1 MCRPGHGYYHDT
13 EPRKVLNKIMSVTRQ
28 VRDCPPSV
36 TDIQY
41 EMENWPYV
49 TLEKSVSTFT
59 NEITLAHVA
68 GCTGVANNILYER
81 GKVNYAEYE
90 GFLNSIAQ
98 NKRLWAEVNRFN
110 TLPLRGFYTLDSRF
124 IHAKRNTDDI
134 SWFEKHPGAYD
145 IQRAVPLAEAGI
157 PLTTY
162 PEHAQVHI
170 LTGRI
175 PEAYSDEELKK
186 MLSGAVFVDGEASLV
201 LWERGLG
208 ELIGA
213 KQGDKVLF
221 GTEVFTDHPFNGRF
235 AGDGRRAQGWSGS
248 RYLEVKDDKVEV
260 LSDFYTMTQE
270 YVAPCVT
277 KFENELTDDLGW
289 GNAGYHGS
297 P

>member
-1 MCRPGHGYYHDT
+1 
-13 EPRKVLNKIMSVTRQ
+13 
-28 VRDCPPSV
+28 
-36 TDIQY
+36 
-41 EMENWPYV
+41 
-49 TLEKSVSTFT
+49 
-59 NEITLAHVA
+59 
-68 GCTGVANNILYER
+68 
-81 GKVNYAEYE
+81 
-90 GFLNSIAQ
+90 
-98 NKRLWAEVNRFN
+98 
-110 TLPLRGFYTLDSRF
+110 
-124 IHAKRNTDDI
+124 
-134 SWFEKHPGAYD
+134 
-145 IQRAVPLAEAGI
+145 
-157 PLTTY
+157 
-162 PEHAQVHI
+162 
-170 LTGRI
+170 
-175 PEAYSDEELKK
+175 